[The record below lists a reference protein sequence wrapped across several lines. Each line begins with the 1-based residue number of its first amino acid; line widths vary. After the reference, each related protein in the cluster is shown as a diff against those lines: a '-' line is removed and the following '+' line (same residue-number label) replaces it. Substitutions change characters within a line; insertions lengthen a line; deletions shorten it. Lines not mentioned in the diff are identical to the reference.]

1 MTPQFVG
8 VKNRPDMDM
17 KGGGGGRGLKS
28 PLLPLPLGP
37 QVCAG
42 VAQQAHRNVDL
53 VKIKFIAI
61 MVLATLTLACVS

>member
-17 KGGGGGRGLKS
+17 KGGLKS